1 MKTIQQ
7 FRSEAKQL
15 GFNRVRQFVNIS
27 NFMNFCYR
35 GKLTQEN
42 SITYIK
48 PDGSGC
54 YLAY

>member
-1 MKTIQQ
+1 MKTAQQ
-7 FRSEAKQL
+7 FRREAKRL
-15 GFNRVRQFVNIS
+15 GFNKVRQFENIA

-35 GKLTQEN
+35 GKLTSEN

-48 PDGSGC
+48 PDGTGC

>member
-1 MKTIQQ
+1 MKTAQQ
-7 FRSEAKQL
+7 FKSEAKRL
-15 GFNRVRQFVNIS
+15 GFNRVRQFSNIA
-27 NFMNFCYR
+27 NFMDFCYR
-35 GKLTQEN
+35 SKITSEN

>member
-1 MKTIQQ
+1 MKTAQQ
-7 FRSEAKQL
+7 FKSEAKQL
-15 GFNRVRQFVNIS
+15 GFNKVRQFANIA

-35 GKLTQEN
+35 GKITPEN